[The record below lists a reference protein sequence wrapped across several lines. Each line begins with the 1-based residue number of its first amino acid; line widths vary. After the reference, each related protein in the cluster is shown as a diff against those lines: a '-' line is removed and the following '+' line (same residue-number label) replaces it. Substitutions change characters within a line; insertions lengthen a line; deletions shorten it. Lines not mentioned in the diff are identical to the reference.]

1 MTSIHSESFPRKVSI
16 LFHIVAML
24 PLAGFAV
31 GHLFWGDLLLGL
43 ILLMALITVTLSL
56 RQELRFRDS
65 LLYRQ
70 WFVLVVSVAIVY
82 ACYSVGL
89 RGLIYAFPMAS
100 VFFFT
105 FRLSHGLI
113 TGIIFSIS
121 CLLAA
126 LNVEE
131 PLLVVRFSVGITICM
146 VFASIFAFIVGRQ
159 KAELERQA
167 GLDELTGALNR
178 RRLQETLDAALQLKQ
193 RHQTPASLILVDL
206 DHFKSIND
214 THGHLVGDQVLIDF
228 SRLVSG
234 RIRSCDKLFRFG
246 GEEFMI
252 LLPETTEQQASQ
264 LAESLRERIAQKTF
278 GGSIHLTCSFG
289 VAELQAD
296 ETLEAWLQAC
306 DMALYQAKHRG
317 RNRTVRRF
325 QVSSEALA

>member
-1 MTSIHSESFPRKVSI
+1 
-16 LFHIVAML
+16 ML
-24 PLAGFAV
+24 PVGGFSA
-31 GHLFWGDLLLGL
+31 GHLLRGDPLLGL
-43 ILLMALITVTLSL
+43 ILAMAFVTVTLSL

-70 WFVLVVSVAIVY
+70 WFVLVVSLAIVY
-82 ACYSVGL
+82 SCYSVGL
-89 RGLIYAFPMAS
+89 RGLIYTFPMAS

-105 FRLSHGLI
+105 FRLSHGVL
-113 TGIIFSIS
+113 TGVIFSVS

-131 PLLVVRFSVGITICM
+131 PLLVIRFSVGITICM

-167 GLDELTGALNR
+167 GVDELTGALNR
-178 RRLQETLDAALQLKQ
+178 RRLQETLDTALQLKQ
-193 RHQTPASLILVDL
+193 RHETPASLILVDL
-206 DHFKSIND
+206 DHFKTIND
-214 THGHLVGDQVLIDF
+214 THGHLTGDQVLIDF
-228 SRLVSG
+228 ARLVSG

-252 LLPETTEQQASQ
+252 LLPETTEQQACQ
-264 LAESLRERIAQKTF
+264 LAESLRERIEQSTF

-296 ETLEAWLQAC
+296 DTLEGWLQAC
-306 DMALYQAKHRG
+306 DVALYAAKNRG
-317 RNRTVRRF
+317 RNRTVRRL
-325 QVSSEALA
+325 QAVGARLCG